1 MAPVA
6 TNAAALPP
14 LSKFGVNLTEHL
26 RAGYQIMYVQTTEEH
41 RAEGEI
47 AAVAARNDYAVL
59 SWDGF
64 EGFTPKPL
72 GMSDQTVKEC
82 RSALGA
88 LDYVAND
95 TSPLKDKQVLFVFRD
110 LDDLMAEPLVR
121 RRLKTF
127 FEDARLVREKFHHPI
142 IILSS
147 RMLIHEKVKS
157 AVAVLDFDLPGPEQ
171 LSNTVTYLFQ
181 SSADRKGRSRQLVAP
196 SQELHDSVVNC
207 LLGLGGTEAEN
218 CLARCII
225 RHGGFVPEML
235 ATIKEEK
242 AAIIKKGEVL
252 TYIPEEATS
261 TRSEIGGFENLLE
274 YLDRRKLSY
283 TREAQALKLDYPR
296 GIVLVGVPGT
306 GKSMIAKATSRLMGL
321 PGYIFD
327 VSAIFASHVGE
338 SEAKMRDTLK
348 QIEAQRGCVLLVDE
362 ADKAFGGASDASS
375 GDSGVTK
382 RVFGKFL
389 NWLAEKNDK
398 TFVIMTMNR
407 TAGIPPELLR
417 AGRFDAVFY
426 TDLPTAEERRAILE
440 IHFRKRNVDPAALGW
455 QDAEWAEVITKTDTF
470 VGSELEEVVRESRA
484 IAFQARRVGVPSL
497 AEVLVA
503 ASGIVPL
510 ARTDAKGI
518 DEIREWCKDSA
529 KPVGRLKVATRNRG
543 ARGRGLDL

>member
-1 MAPVA
+1 MAPAA

-26 RAGYQIMYVQTTEEH
+26 RAGYQILYVQTTEEH
-41 RAEGEI
+41 RAEVEI
-47 AAVAARNDYAVL
+47 TDVANRNDYAVL

-64 EGFTPKPL
+64 EGFTPPPL
-72 GMSDQTVKEC
+72 GMKADENKTY
-82 RSALGA
+82 RSAIAA
-88 LDYVAND
+88 LDYAANE
-95 TSPLKDKQVLFVFRD
+95 TGQLKDKQVLFVFRD
-110 LDDLMAEPLVR
+110 LDDFMAEPLVR

-127 FEDARLVREKFHHPI
+127 FEDARLVRDKFHHPI
-142 IILSS
+142 LILSS
-147 RMLIHEKVKS
+147 RLLIHEKIKS

-171 LSNTVTYLFQ
+171 LNNTVTYLYE
-181 SSADRKGRSRQLVAP
+181 SSADRKGRGRQLPPP
-196 SQELHDSVVNC
+196 SQELHDAVVNC

-235 ATIKEEK
+235 STIKEEK

-252 TYIPEEATS
+252 TYIPEDATS
-261 TRSEIGGFENLLE
+261 TRGEIGGFENLLE
-274 YLDRRKLSY
+274 YFDRRKLAY
-283 TREAQALKLDYPR
+283 TREAQEIKLDYPR
-296 GIVLVGVPGT
+296 GIVLVGIPGT
-306 GKSMIAKATSRLMGL
+306 GKSMIAKAASRIMGL

-327 VSAIFASHVGE
+327 VSAVFGSHVGE

-362 ADKAFGGASDASS
+362 ADKAFGGTSDASS

-417 AGRFDAVFY
+417 AGRFDAIFY
-426 TDLPTAEERRAILE
+426 TDLPTAEERRLILE
-440 IHFRKRNVDPAALGW
+440 IHFRKRGVDPAALGW
-455 QDAEWAEVITKTDTF
+455 QDAEWAEVIAKTDTF

-484 IAFQARRVGVPSL
+484 IAFQARRVGIPSL
-497 AEVLVA
+497 SEVLVA
-503 ASGIVPL
+503 ANGIVPL

-518 DEIREWCKDSA
+518 EEIRNWCKDSA
-529 KPVGRLKVATRNRG
+529 KPVSRQKIIARSRGTRNRG
-543 ARGRGLDL
+543 LDL